1 MVINMKKLLL
11 IGGGG
16 HCRSVADSV
25 LSSHIYDS
33 VGIVD
38 FAETSAFEIPIVG
51 TDDDLPGLFA
61 NGWTDAFVTVGSV
74 GNTAVRRR
82 LYSLIK
88 NIGFSIPIIIDP
100 TAVIAKDVRISEGS
114 YIGKRAV
121 VNTGS
126 FLGSCSII
134 NSGAIV
140 EHDCKIGAFSHISP
154 GTILCGQVTVSE
166 DSHIGA
172 GTTVR
177 QMITIGKHV
186 LVGIGSVVVKDIPDY
201 VTAYGNPCRMVAER

>member
-1 MVINMKKLLL
+1 MKKLLL

-16 HCRSVADSV
+16 HCQSVADSV
-25 LSSHIYDS
+25 LSNHIYDS

-38 FAETSAFEIPIVG
+38 FADAAACEIPIVG

-61 NGWTDAFVTVGSV
+61 DGWTDAFVTVGSV

-82 LYSLIK
+82 LYNLIK
-88 NIGFSIPIIIDP
+88 NIGFSIPIIIDQ
-100 TAVIAKDVRISEGS
+100 TAVITKDVRISEGS
-114 YIGKRAV
+114 YVGKRAV
-121 VNTGS
+121 VNTRS
-126 FLGSCSII
+126 SLGCCSII

-140 EHDCKIGAFSHISP
+140 EHDCKVGAFSHVSP
-154 GTILCGQVTVSE
+154 GTILCGQVTVSD

-177 QMITIGKHV
+177 QMITIGKNV
-186 LVGIGSVVVKDIPDY
+186 LVGIGSVVVKDIPDN
-201 VTAYGNPCRMVAER
+201 VTAYGNPCRVVTER

>member
-1 MVINMKKLLL
+1 MKKLLL

-25 LSSHIYDS
+25 LSNHIYDS

-38 FAETSAFEIPIVG
+38 FADTTAFGIPIVG

-61 NGWTDAFVTVGSV
+61 DGWTDAFVTVGSV

-82 LYSLIK
+82 LYNLIK

-100 TAVIAKDVRISEGS
+100 TAVITKDVRINEGS

-126 FLGSCSII
+126 SLGCCSII

-140 EHDCKIGAFSHISP
+140 EHDCKVGAFSHISP

-201 VTAYGNPCRMVAER
+201 VTAYGNPCRVVTER